1 MTEHMF
7 WPARRRRKLGRGT
20 NASQLVLAWGLLLVV
35 AGCLPDPQRVQMA
48 RLLDQ
53 LVGARSALAEQPPV
67 ALDATCGVVSE
78 VGSRL
83 AGEPGLV
90 DVRPAWPAL
99 RAATDS
105 LSAVCGRSVLLQQPF
120 EPTAAMVQ
128 ARKRWQE
135 GIAAD
140 LDSACRRLKEAAVG
154 LNKSPPTC

>member
-1 MTEHMF
+1 V
-7 WPARRRRKLGRGT
+7 LGF
-20 NASQLVLAWGLLLVV
+20 LALLVV
-35 AGCLPDPQRVQMA
+35 AGCLPDPQRLQMA

-53 LVGARSALAEQPPV
+53 LVGAHAALSEQPPPE
-67 ALDATCGVVSE
+67 LEATCAVVSE

-83 AGEPGLV
+83 SGEPGLV

-128 ARKRWQE
+128 ARKRWQD
-135 GIAAD
+135 GNAAD
-140 LDSACRRLKEAAVG
+140 LDSACRRLKEAAAG
-154 LNKSPPTC
+154 LNRSPPTC

>member
-1 MTEHMF
+1 MF
-7 WPARRRRKLGRGT
+7 WACWPGRKLGCGT
-20 NASQLVLAWGLLLVV
+20 NVSQLVLAFSLLLLM
-35 AGCLPDPQRVQMA
+35 AACLPDAQRLQMA

-53 LVGARSALAEQPPV
+53 LVEARSALSEEPPV
-67 ALDATCGVVSE
+67 ALESTCAVVSE

-99 RAATDS
+99 RRATDS

-140 LDSACRRLKEAAVG
+140 LASACRRLQEAAAG
-154 LNKSPPTC
+154 LNKPPPSC

>member
-1 MTEHMF
+1 MF
-7 WPARRRRKLGRGT
+7 WLLRHGRKLGCGT
-20 NASQLVLAWGLLLVV
+20 NVSQLVLAFSVLLIVG
-35 AGCLPDPQRVQMA
+35 GCLPDAQRLQMA

-53 LVGARSALAEQPPV
+53 LVEARSALREQPPV
-67 ALDATCGVVSE
+67 ALESTCAVVSE

-83 AGEPGLV
+83 SGEPGLV

-128 ARKRWQE
+128 ARKRWQD
-135 GIAAD
+135 GNAAD
-140 LDSACRRLKEAAVG
+140 LESACRRLKEAAAG
-154 LNKSPPTC
+154 LNKPPPTC